1 MSLYSVLRELDIIS
15 QEEMLSFEKSNS
27 FLLGHPVKNLDK
39 GIELSTGSLGMGLSI
54 SMGLALGLKKNKM
67 NQNTFGTKIPF
78 CEPYWYQGFHSPYY
92 RESHISLRNKVR
104 VFVENELIPNVD
116 EWIEKG

>member
-1 MSLYSVLRELDIIS
+1 MQTTTRDYYRYKISIYKLIAGRRSFSVS
-15 QEEMLSFEKSNS
+15 Q
-27 FLLGHPVKNLDK
+27 
-39 GIELSTGSLGMGLSI
+39 I
-54 SMGLALGLKKNKM
+54 LKKKKIM

-104 VFVENELIPNVD
+104 IFVENELIPNVD